1 MKYKGSPENF
11 VAISDIIV
19 MKLGIQVPVVWPFQ
33 LPRLYQRARHNK
45 IHTMSKL
52 YDAKKRTWV
61 SRSIILSE
69 EIRGSMPTVQCFAMA
84 LVSSD

>member
-19 MKLGIQVPVVWPFQ
+19 MKLHPSAVVWPFQ